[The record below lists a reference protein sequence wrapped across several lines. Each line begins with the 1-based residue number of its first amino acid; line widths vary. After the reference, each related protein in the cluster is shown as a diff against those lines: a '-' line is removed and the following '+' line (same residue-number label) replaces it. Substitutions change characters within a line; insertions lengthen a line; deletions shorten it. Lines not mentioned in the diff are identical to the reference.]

1 LSETICTLPLQSA
14 KGTLT
19 DGFSTIIKQ
28 LWSAEEKDNLHR
40 CVLHPQAAREV
51 AHKGLLTN
59 CMQQNPPPEANS
71 SLVVEDL
78 RRGLVNP
85 NFHGHVSKNERES
98 FICLVMV
105 DKFCI
110 PSVVHTHMP

>member
-1 LSETICTLPLQSA
+1 M
-14 KGTLT
+14 
-19 DGFSTIIKQ
+19 
-28 LWSAEEKDNLHR
+28 WSAEEKDNLHL

-78 RRGLVNP
+78 
-85 NFHGHVSKNERES
+85 
-98 FICLVMV
+98 
-105 DKFCI
+105 
-110 PSVVHTHMP
+110 